1 MMNTALFWMVS
12 KDEEYTYK
20 NISEELETREGVT
33 TVQVSPHEKIEVAGI
48 TVEYPAVI
56 LINKD

>member
-1 MMNTALFWMVS
+1 M
-12 KDEEYTYK
+12 KDTSTK
-20 NISEELETREGVT
+20 DLSEELKTREGVT

-48 TVEYPAVI
+48 TVEGPAVN

>member
-1 MMNTALFWMVS
+1 M
-12 KDEEYTYK
+12 K
-20 NISEELETREGVT
+20 NISTKNLSEELETREGII

-48 TVEYPAVI
+48 TVEGPAMI